1 MERKYLDETKV
12 YLSREKRMDIV
23 LELLHYAYFVYDRV
37 YVFKNFEAYAESF
50 RVEPKSDVYWNGL
63 HYEKMI
69 GHIRICTA
77 FENYNKAVLLSHDIL
92 VHTADPNSNKAYFKK
107 QKAGLPVLIDD
118 FLSTNSFVQESPNK
132 EWHLSGLTPNFN
144 TITFSQTLKPGY
156 QELIRLDERFLGY
169 LTNINVRRNR
179 LHFYKNYAG
188 AFEVNRHLES
198 IRFARD
204 HGLTLIG
211 KQIAALRALTNSLS

>member
-37 YVFKNFEAYAESF
+37 YIFKNFEAYAESF
-50 RVEPKSDVYWNGL
+50 RVEPKSDVYWNGT

-69 GHIRICTA
+69 DHIRICTA
-77 FENYNKAVLLSHDIL
+77 FENYNKAVLLSKDVL
-92 VHTADPNSNKAYFKK
+92 VHTADPNSNKVLYKQ
-107 QKAGLPVLIDD
+107 QKAGLPVFIDE
-118 FLSTNSFVQESPNK
+118 FLKANNFIQETPHK

-144 TITFSQTLKPGY
+144 TITFSQTLKSGY
-156 QELIRLDERFLGY
+156 QDMINLHTRFLGY
-169 LTNINVRRNR
+169 LTSINMKRNR
-179 LHFYKNYAG
+179 LHFYKNYDG

-204 HGLTLIG
+204 YGSKLIG
-211 KQIAALRALTNSLS
+211 KQIEAIRELKTSTI